1 MEVIPAIDLRG
12 GRCVRLHQGDFD
24 RETVFSDDPLAMAL
38 HWQEQGGS
46 RLHVVDLDGAAT
58 GEPAHLELIA
68 SIVSALDIPVQ
79 VGGGVR
85 SASVARTWLE
95 TGVERVVI
103 GTAAVRDPGMVRDI
117 CREQGSE
124 RVVVSVDARD
134 GMVALQGWTEASE
147 VSVLDLAQNMRRMG
161 VERLLYT
168 DISRDGMLTG
178 PDLATNAQLVQ
189 DTGMAVLASGGV
201 SSVEDI
207 RQLVPTGVEGVIVGR
222 ALYTGAVILREAV
235 GQFRGRLLVRT
246 GLRKTQT
253 AGEAWALPR
262 EPDQGVEFSTTPVAL
277 SSGPIDSTPSNLAAR
292 RSSAVASQS
301 SRSTSIRMKS

>member
-38 HWQEQGGS
+38 HWQEQGGA

-95 TGVERVVI
+95 AGVERVVI

-117 CREQGSE
+117 CREQGSD

-207 RQLVPTGVEGVIVGR
+207 RRLVPTGVEGVIVGR

-235 GQFRGRLLVRT
+235 AAV
-246 GLRKTQT
+246 
-253 AGEAWALPR
+253 
-262 EPDQGVEFSTTPVAL
+262 
-277 SSGPIDSTPSNLAAR
+277 SGD
-292 RSSAVASQS
+292 
-301 SRSTSIRMKS
+301 